1 MGAAS
6 ASHATERFNLMLTI
20 AGGII
25 LAFIIGWVMLAIVGG
40 SFQAGPGCG
49 ITALIACGLF
59 LLWIL

>member
-1 MGAAS
+1 
-6 ASHATERFNLMLTI
+6 MLTI

-25 LAFIIGWVMLAIVGG
+25 LAFIIGWIMLAIVGG